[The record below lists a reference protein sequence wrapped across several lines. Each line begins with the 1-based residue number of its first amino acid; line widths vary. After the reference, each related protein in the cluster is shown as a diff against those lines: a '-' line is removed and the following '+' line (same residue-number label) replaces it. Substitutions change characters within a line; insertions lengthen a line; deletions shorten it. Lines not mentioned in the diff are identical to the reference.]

1 MLLVISHLISISF
14 IQHLAYLLSTYYVL
28 AVFDVGNTTM
38 SKTESLLNET
48 YSYKGRQ
55 TISNETR

>member
-14 IQHLAYLLSTYYVL
+14 IQHLTYLLSTYYVL
-28 AVFDVGNTTM
+28 AVFDAGNTTM
-38 SKTESLLNET
+38 SKTESLLNEI

-55 TISNETR
+55 